1 MTMTMTKIELEDFG
15 PWTNHASLRFSLTMS
30 FKSEK
35 RMELENKRMELENK
49 RMELENKR
57 MKLENDRILYD
68 NSVLALDYKR
78 KVLELEIFNKEC
90 KRKHGV
96 YLDSPI
102 APKVEET
109 TN

>member
-35 RMELENKRMELENK
+35 RMELENN
-49 RMELENKR
+49 R
-57 MKLENDRILYD
+57 MKIENDRILYD